1 MWDFLC
7 QIAIAFFAVYG
18 FYSVLQEVKIL
29 FRQWYRYAAGSRK
42 KKNGFSHGI
51 DKEKEK

>member
-1 MWDFLC
+1 MWDLLC
-7 QIAIAFFAVYG
+7 QITIAFFAVYG
-18 FYSVLQEVKIL
+18 FYSVLQEIKIL
-29 FRQWYRYAAGSRK
+29 FRQWYLYAAGSRN